1 MVTVTE
7 RAGALLEPVPAD
19 QGLTEPPRIVHEADQ
34 LTRTG
39 SPPESDD
46 ELLDHG
52 ATPVLRLAPAVAAT
66 LAGGTITTPEPP
78 AGAEFAVMHERS
90 PDGRA
95 ARGRP

>member
-1 MVTVTE
+1 MVTVSE
-7 RAGALLEPVPAD
+7 RGGALLGPVPAD
-19 QGLTEPPRIVHEADQ
+19 LSLTAPPRVVGEADQ
-34 LTRTG
+34 LSRTG

-46 ELLDHG
+46 ELLDRG